1 MRPDHAAKADGLDPS
16 APDHRPE
23 AASSPACDL
32 VLGPGERLLRLARH
46 VAAAGS
52 DVQTVDDLIELH
64 AHGRSARRIVVD
76 AACTPRED
84 LGLVRRALQ
93 LGGAELWVVA
103 DDPNQGTARE
113 LCSAYGGRWMPWPP
127 TIDEVASLGAA
138 TTTAAPS
145 ASPAPMPVARSAPAV
160 PPVLAPRAVARD
172 EVVRDEL
179 DDIDALLERAP
190 LAPAAAAPARTAA
203 QTTGNEADDLDEV
216 ERILGRAP
224 QWPVPGLQ
232 QPRPLDLVDEDGGVQ
247 PPPSSKPDT
256 RRADFEPAMRD
267 TGPTPL
273 PLAEGELAAARGARP
288 AAASRDDAF
297 AEPVAVPA
305 PAAASAS
312 TAPAAAPMAA
322 SVVPNSLPRLSV
334 DSDTP
339 AKPAPTWMRDQVA
352 DLADQTT
359 RIDLSLSVLTDQ
371 LEEMVDKPV
380 GEEQRE
386 EIEQQVQAVRGETA
400 RLMGFARTLAFL
412 ATPPA
417 RGDTVFDVCEVLKVY
432 VSSVAKSGPDAP
444 RILFRN
450 PGPVMVRSDRGLL
463 GVVFDALLWV
473 SRECASRGFVVKAQV
488 LPPADGKVAIEID
501 FPAGPLDGRTVENIF
516 TPYALRRVLPSLGP
530 NALPAAQAIIIGQG
544 GTLSLR
550 LPGRGRA
557 LWRVELPL
565 SDK

>member
-1 MRPDHAAKADGLDPS
+1 MRPDNAPRADGLAPY
-16 APDHRPE
+16 APDSRPE
-23 AASSPACDL
+23 DVSSAACAL
-32 VLGPGERLLRLARH
+32 VLGPGQRLLRLARH

-52 DVQTVDDLIELH
+52 DVQTVEDLIELH
-64 AHGRSARRIVVD
+64 PLARTARRLVVD

-84 LGLVRRALQ
+84 LGLVRRAIQ
-93 LGGAELWVVA
+93 AGGAELWVVA

-127 TIDEVASLGAA
+127 TIDEVAALAG
-138 TTTAAPS
+138 
-145 ASPAPMPVARSAPAV
+145 V
-160 PPVLAPRAVARD
+160 PDSV
-172 EVVRDEL
+172 
-179 DDIDALLERAP
+179 
-190 LAPAAAAPARTAA
+190 PAAAAVPAQAPTPTRTPAPAPARASDEIAQVESILGVEPLAA
-203 QTTGNEADDLDEV
+203 PTGAGGVKSAGPPVMHEAEDLDEV

-232 QPRPLDLVDEDGGVQ
+232 PPRPIDLDEEEGV
-247 PPPSSKPDT
+247 
-256 RRADFEPAMRD
+256 EPAPGAREPRPSDQRARASDLEPALRD
-267 TGPTPL
+267 TGPSPL
-273 PLAEGELAAARGARP
+273 PVTEAELAAARSVRP
-288 AAASRDDAF
+288 AAAPRDDAF
-297 AEPVAVPA
+297 AEPAPAVAASSPAAEAVPHA
-305 PAAASAS
+305 
-312 TAPAAAPMAA
+312 
-322 SVVPNSLPRLSV
+322 LPRLAV
-334 DSDTP
+334 DSETP
-339 AKPAPTWMRDQVA
+339 SKPAPTWMRDQVA

-412 ATPPA
+412 AVPPA
-417 RGDTVFDVCEVLKVY
+417 RGDTVFDVGEVLKVY
-432 VSSVAKSGPDAP
+432 VSSMAKSGPDAP
-444 RILFRN
+444 RILFRTQ
-450 PGPVMVRSDRGLL
+450 GPVLVRSDRGLL
-463 GVVFDALLWV
+463 GVVFDALLFV
-473 SRECASRGFVVKAQV
+473 ARECASRGFVVKAQV
-488 LPPADGKVAIEID
+488 LPPAEGKVAIEID

>member
-1 MRPDHAAKADGLDPS
+1 MRPDHAAKADGLAPS
-16 APDHRPE
+16 APDFRPE
-23 AASSPACDL
+23 ASSSAGCEL

-46 VAAAGS
+46 VAAAGA
-52 DVQTVDDLIELH
+52 DVQTLDDLIELH
-64 AHGRSARRIVVD
+64 GVIGSARRIVVD

-93 LGGAELWVVA
+93 SGRAELWVVA

-113 LCSAYGGRWMPWPP
+113 LCSTYGGRWMPWPP
-127 TIDEVASLGAA
+127 TIDEVATLGGAA
-138 TTTAAPS
+138 AAP
-145 ASPAPMPVARSAPAV
+145 
-160 PPVLAPRAVARD
+160 
-172 EVVRDEL
+172 
-179 DDIDALLERAP
+179 
-190 LAPAAAAPARTAA
+190 APAAAAAPVRTATIPAAHAPEPARRAGDELDDMDAILGAAPAAHDEVPHATARA
-203 QTTGNEADDLDEV
+203 AAPRPTASVPDAEEIDEV

-232 QPRPLDLVDEDGGVQ
+232 QPRPLDLAADDGFGEADL
-247 PPPSSKPDT
+247 SSKPDT
-256 RRADFEPAMRD
+256 RAGELEPALRD

-273 PLAEGELAAARGARP
+273 PVPDGDRGAGRAARP
-288 AAASRDDAF
+288 AALPAEPSVARDDAF
-297 AEPVAVPA
+297 AEPLAAAATGPATAPSVPETLGRLTVDSETPSRPA
-305 PAAASAS
+305 P
-312 TAPAAAPMAA
+312 
-322 SVVPNSLPRLSV
+322 V
-334 DSDTP
+334 
-339 AKPAPTWMRDQVA
+339 WMRDQVA

-371 LEEMVDKPV
+371 LEDMVDKPV
-380 GEEQRE
+380 GAEQRD
-386 EIEQQVQAVRGETA
+386 EIGQQVEAVRGETA

-417 RGDTVFDVCEVLKVY
+417 RGDSVFDVGEVLKVY

-463 GVVFDALLWV
+463 GVVFDALLFV
-473 SRECASRGFVVKAQV
+473 ARECASRGFVVKAQV
-488 LPPADGKVAIEID
+488 LAPAEGKVAIEID

-530 NALPAAQAIIIGQG
+530 NALAAAQAIIIGQG

-557 LWRVELPL
+557 LWRIELPL